1 MGRQTGR
8 RLLTQERHL
17 FRSGEMSSNRVAAPT
32 QGLMGNS
39 TIQGG
44 SKAGPA
50 ANTLLEQV

>member
-32 QGLMGNS
+32 QGPVGNS
-39 TIQGG
+39 AIQGG